1 MADRKIL
8 IIGDSRARH
17 LSDYLYRE
25 FNHLDYELIWQSG
38 LTLSNTFNFAKSTIM
53 ELKPKLIYTSQGM
66 LYNRDSKL

>member
-17 LSDYLYRE
+17 MPDFLSRE
-25 FNHLDYELIWQSG
+25 FIHLDYELIWQSG

-53 ELKPKLIYTSQGM
+53 ELKPKLIYVLPGVCDLS
-66 LYNRDSKL
+66 